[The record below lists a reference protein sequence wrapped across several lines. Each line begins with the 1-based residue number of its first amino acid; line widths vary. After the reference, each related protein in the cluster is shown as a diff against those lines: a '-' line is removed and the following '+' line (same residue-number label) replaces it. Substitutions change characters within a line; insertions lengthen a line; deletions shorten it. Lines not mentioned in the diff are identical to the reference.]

1 VTPVRQVTETI
12 RLGRRS
18 RSGRQEPAEVDPPL
32 EGVPPMTVRDL
43 AGIGIAIVGTV
54 ALVAIAS
61 NCISEPA
68 DSRAHSCSAQLLIAG
83 GVGLINLAHVVGLM
97 LFTSIGYRGA
107 VERFFS
113 LFSAIGTPVAILV
126 VIAIGALA

>member
-1 VTPVRQVTETI
+1 MRQASETI
-12 RLGRRS
+12 KLTKRS
-18 RSGRQEPAEVDPPL
+18 RSDDRQEPAEVKPL
-32 EGVPPMTVRDL
+32 EGIPPMTVRDAL
-43 AGIGIAIVGTV
+43 GIGIAIFGTV

-83 GVGLINLAHVVGLM
+83 AIGLINLAHVVGLM

-107 VERFFS
+107 VEKFFS
-113 LFSAIGTPVAILV
+113 LFSAIGTPVAIAA